1 MTEDGTTAM
10 PRRKR
15 GPADPL
21 SKERIVAAALDL
33 VDREGLDALS
43 MRRLGKELGVDPMAV
58 YYHVPNKS
66 ALYDG
71 IMDVVLG
78 GLAEMEFE
86 PDTSLEEF
94 LVRAGCAYRDVLL
107 RHRRALPLLTGR
119 SLRTEHTLM
128 LAELMI
134 GRLAAEGVPLAEAT
148 AALNSFSYYVAG
160 AVNAHAREELAG
172 EYHEETSP
180 EDMAAMLPA
189 EHFPHLLRTISE
201 EAWMPDGQEFEFMLR
216 VMARGILAGVNRA

>member
-1 MTEDGTTAM
+1 LAEKGTDRS

-15 GPADPL
+15 GPAEPL
-21 SKERIVAAALDL
+21 TAERILSAALDL

-43 MRRLGKELGVDPMAV
+43 MRRLGKELGVDPMAI

-71 IMDVVLG
+71 IMDIVLG
-78 GLAEMEFE
+78 GLADMEFE
-86 PDTSLEEF
+86 PGTSLEEF
-94 LVRAGCAYRDVLL
+94 FVRAGLAYREVLL

-128 LAELMI
+128 LAEIMI
-134 GRLAAEGVPLAEAT
+134 GRLVDEGLSLTQAT

-160 AVNAHAREELAG
+160 AVNAHARGEIAA
-172 EYHEETSP
+172 EYHETTSP
-180 EDMAAMLPA
+180 EEMAALLPA
-189 EHFPHLLRTISE
+189 DRFPHVLRSIAE
-201 EAWMPDGQEFEFMLR
+201 DAWMEDAEEFEFMLR
-216 VMARGILAGVNRA
+216 VIARGFAASAQR